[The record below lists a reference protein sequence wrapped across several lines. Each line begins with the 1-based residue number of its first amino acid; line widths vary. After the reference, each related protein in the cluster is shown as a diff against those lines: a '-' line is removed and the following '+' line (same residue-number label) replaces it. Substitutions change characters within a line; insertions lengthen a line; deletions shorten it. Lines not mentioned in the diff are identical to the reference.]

1 MAAKS
6 PFDLSEITKLFDPER
21 IAKLFDPKSM
31 FEQFPAVQNSP
42 VDLAQ
47 IIERNRRSFDAMV
60 EANKAA
66 AASYRDMTE
75 KQMEI
80 FNQLTRVAADY
91 AANVDT
97 SGNPNAAKRNMDVYS
112 KAIEKA
118 FGLMQ
123 KMAEAGREAN
133 QKAFDSIQKQ
143 VVAAV
148 EELKAK

>member
-1 MAAKS
+1 MAAKY
-6 PFDLSEITKLFDPER
+6 PFDLSEMTKLYDPER

-31 FEQFPAVQNSP
+31 FEQIPAMQSSP
-42 VDLAQ
+42 VDMVQ

-66 AASYRDMTE
+66 AASYRDMME

-80 FNQLTRVAADY
+80 FNQLTQVAGEY
-91 AANVDT
+91 AKNVDT
-97 SGNPNAAKRNMDVYS
+97 SGSADAAKRNMDVYS

-123 KMAEAGREAN
+123 KMAESGREAN

-143 VVAAV
+143 VMAAA

>member
-1 MAAKS
+1 MANKP
-6 PFDLSEITKLFDPER
+6 PFDFSEMTKLFDPER

-31 FEQFPAVQNSP
+31 FEQIPAMQTSP
-42 VDLAQ
+42 VDMVQ

-66 AASYRDMTE
+66 AASYRDMME

-80 FNQLTRVAADY
+80 FNQLTQVAGDS
-91 AANVDT
+91 AANIDT
-97 SGNPNAAKRNMDVYS
+97 SGSANAAKRNMDVYS

-123 KMAEAGREAN
+123 KMAESGREAN

-143 VVAAV
+143 VAAAV

>member
-6 PFDLSEITKLFDPER
+6 PFDFSEMTKLYDPER

-31 FEQFPAVQNSP
+31 FEQLPAMQSSA
-42 VDLAQ
+42 VDMAQ
-47 IIERNRRSFDAMV
+47 IIERNQRGFDAMV

-66 AASYRDMTE
+66 AASYRDMME

-80 FNQLTRVAADY
+80 FNQLTRVAGDY

-97 SGNPNAAKRNMDVYS
+97 SGSAEAAKRNMDIYS

-123 KMAEAGREAN
+123 KMAESGREAN
-133 QKAFDSIQKQ
+133 QKAFESIQKQ
-143 VVAAV
+143 VMAAA
-148 EELKAK
+148 EELKTK